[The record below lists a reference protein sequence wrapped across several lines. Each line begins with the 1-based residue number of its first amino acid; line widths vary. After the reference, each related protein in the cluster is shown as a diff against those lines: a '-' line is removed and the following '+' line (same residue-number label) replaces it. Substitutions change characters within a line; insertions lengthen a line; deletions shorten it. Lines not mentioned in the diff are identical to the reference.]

1 AVACAGYFTRN
12 VAIST
17 DSKKLMSSSLPWRQ
31 QEAAIDLA
39 FPQRI
44 NRIVAVVDATTPEG
58 AEEAAGALVD
68 ALSPRTD
75 GIQAVERIDGRE
87 SSDRNGIL
95 FPSRDEVRRNT
106 ADLISAQP
114 FLGTLAAD
122 PTLRGVLR
130 TLSQSLE
137 GVRLGRAKLD
147 DMRPALAA

>member
-1 AVACAGYFTRN
+1 MNKRGDFVMTAAVYRLVQSSIRRPWAVILAFCLVAVACAGYFTRN

-75 GIQAVERIDGRE
+75 VIQTVERIDGSE
-87 SSDRNGIL
+87 FFERNGIL
-95 FPSRDEVRRNT
+95 FLSLDEV
-106 ADLISAQP
+106 
-114 FLGTLAAD
+114 
-122 PTLRGVLR
+122 
-130 TLSQSLE
+130 
-137 GVRLGRAKLD
+137 
-147 DMRPALAA
+147 